1 MIKKFCFFLI
11 TLMLM
16 QFNIVQAEEDIYLK
30 ELGVTISFPEGYQ
43 IVPSFIWKQA
53 VREGQQFTL
62 KNTYDFDYLIQKIDS
77 ENFEL
82 FESSSFFIKTKRAR
96 EITNEEF
103 EYYVKKFFIDYEKL
117 FKERQSEGLISN
129 MVNVKVVHGPIIDYN
144 QKHVWLKS
152 DIEFGGM
159 KETNIIY
166 SKFFPSGNLLL
177 TGDFDE
183 IDLQFIY
190 KNFNF

>member
-1 MIKKFCFFLI
+1 
-11 TLMLM
+11 MLM

-103 EYYVKKFFIDYEKL
+103 EYYVKKFFIDYEKIIQGKTKRRFNL
-117 FKERQSEGLISN
+117 K
-129 MVNVKVVHGPIIDYN
+129 HG
-144 QKHVWLKS
+144 KCKS
-152 DIEFGGM
+152 CSWP
-159 KETNIIY
+159 Y
-166 SKFFPSGNLLL
+166 HRL
-177 TGDFDE
+177 
-183 IDLQFIY
+183 
-190 KNFNF
+190 